1 MTQIFLEM
9 GNSQPRTAQGISAV
23 PGYREA
29 LEIKIAVPR
38 GPQQP
43 PEVPQKTSEF
53 DFARLRHKPKNAKG
67 ELPGSIDWL
76 YSDGEQFESR
86 HGRQPGS
93 LKALALAR
101 EKQAKKS

>member
-1 MTQIFLEM
+1 VR
-9 GNSQPRTAQGISAV
+9 NSVRYCERHLRI
-23 PGYREA
+23 
-29 LEIKIAVPR
+29 
-38 GPQQP
+38 
-43 PEVPQKTSEF
+43 
-53 DFARLRHKPKNAKG
+53 ARLRHKPKNAKG

-101 EKQAKKS
+101 EKQAKKSKAQT